1 MKKIVSLLLA
11 GLLIFA
17 TLAGAMAESAAVE
30 LTVDESVTHQTIE
43 SFGTS
48 GAWWAQYMGLWD
60 EPYTGNILQKL
71 TIREQI
77 ASWLYD
83 RNFGIGLTN
92 YRYNLGA
99 GSADSGL
106 GDYSDVHRRAQSFET
121 APGVYDW
128 SKDEGAVWFLKKV
141 VELGAQEIVLFF
153 NSPLERLTKNGMAHL
168 TPGGEKSNIDKENYA
183 AFARYACDVAEH
195 FIAEGVPV
203 KFISPINEP
212 QWDWTGGQEGCHY
225 EPNQIAGVFEA
236 FLEEMSARP
245 ALAGVELSGP
255 ESGEWGG
262 QTTKYVSALLTS
274 KPLREHMKAIDCH
287 SYWSNTDSKVGFRRW
302 MDVHFP
308 DVKLRMS
315 EWCEMVNGSD
325 FSMDSAIVLAQ
336 TLAEDL
342 TVLDVVSWATWVG
355 VAPGGYHDGLMYA
368 AEDGTGKINLVPL
381 KRLWAYGNYTRYI
394 RPGFTRVEVIG
405 GEAFD
410 TVAFTGEDN
419 GKKKLVVV
427 VINDGYEPVDV
438 MLKGDFSAYSGIV
451 AYETSANRDLASVAE
466 RVLNTSFTLTPR
478 SVTTFVFSE

>member
-1 MKKIVSLLLA
+1 MKKMLALLMTLLFMLPLTALA
-11 GLLIFA
+11 DGEPL
-17 TLAGAMAESAAVE
+17 V
-30 LTVDESVTHQTIE
+30 LTVDETATHQTIE

-48 GAWWAQYMGLWD
+48 GAWWSQYMGLWD
-60 EPYTGNILQKL
+60 MPYTGNMLFKMSV
-71 TIREQI
+71 REQI

-106 GDYSDVHRRAQSFET
+106 GDYSDPNRRAQSFET

-128 SKDEGAVWFLKKV
+128 SKDEGAVWFLNEV
-141 VELGAQEIVLFF
+141 TRLGAQEIVLFF

-168 TPGGEKSNIDKENYA
+168 TPGGEKSNIDRANYA
-183 AFARYACDVAEH
+183 EWAKYACDVAEH
-195 FIAEGVPV
+195 FIAEGIPV

-212 QWDWTGGQEGCHY
+212 QWDWAGGQEGCHY
-225 EPNQIAGVFEA
+225 EPTEIAAVYVA
-236 FLEEMSARP
+236 FLEEMQSRP

-262 QTTKYVSALLTS
+262 QTTKYVSALLNNQKLS
-274 KPLREHMKAIDCH
+274 EHLQAVDCH
-287 SYWSNTDSKVGFRRW
+287 SYWTDTSTKVSFRNW
-302 MDVHFP
+302 MNYQYP

-325 FSMDSAIVLAQ
+325 FGMDSAIVLAQ

-342 TVLDVVSWATWVG
+342 TVLDVVSWSTWVG

-368 AEDGTGKINLVPL
+368 AENGSGDVSLVPL

-394 RPGFTRVEVIG
+394 RPGFVRVDISG
-405 GEAFD
+405 GDELRA
-410 TVAFTGEDN
+410 VAFAGEDN

-427 VINDGYEPVDV
+427 LVNDKNESVDIRLDGAFGQYNGVI
-438 MLKGDFSAYSGIV
+438 
-451 AYETSANRDLASVAE
+451 AYETSSNRDLSQVAE
-466 RVLNTSFTLTPR
+466 RIANTAFTLTPR